1 MYPFS
6 VLLVED
12 NQLLRWWLTN
22 SLEGEGYC
30 VVAPETVDEAIS
42 MAGVTPFDA
51 LITDWRL
58 TQGHDGLEIL
68 NRVRER
74 FPGTLAILISAEAD
88 AQLSAQAQAG
98 GFDLVIEKPFPVAE
112 IVGAVKRLSEHVRPE
127 VRS

>member
-1 MYPFS
+1 MHERS

-12 NQLLRWWLTN
+12 NRLLRWWMTM
-22 SLEGEGYC
+22 SLQREGFR

-42 MAGVTPFDA
+42 IASVTTFDT

-58 TQGHDGLEIL
+58 AQGRDGLEIL

-88 AQLSAQAQAG
+88 AELSARAQAG
-98 GFDLVIEKPFPVAE
+98 GFHRVIKKPFSAAE
-112 IVGAVKRLSEHVRPE
+112 IVGAVKRLSESVHSE
-127 VRS
+127 VGS

>member
-1 MYPFS
+1 MYRFS

-12 NQLLRWWLTN
+12 NQLLRWWMTN
-22 SLEGEGYC
+22 SLQREGFC

-58 TQGHDGLEIL
+58 AQGHDGLEIL

-88 AQLSAQAQAG
+88 AELSARAQAG
-98 GFDLVIEKPFPVAE
+98 GFDRIIEKPFAVAE
-112 IVGAVKRLSEHVRPE
+112 IVGAVKRLSEHVHPE
-127 VRS
+127 VGS

>member
-1 MYPFS
+1 MYELS

-12 NQLLRWWLTN
+12 NRLLRWWLTV
-22 SLEGEGYC
+22 SLQREGFR

-42 MAGVTPFDA
+42 IASVTTFDA

-58 TQGHDGLEIL
+58 AQGRDGQEVL

-88 AQLSAQAQAG
+88 AELSARAQAG
-98 GFDLVIEKPFPVAE
+98 GFDRMIEKPFPAAE
-112 IVGAVKRLSEHVRPE
+112 IVSAVKRLSEYVHSE
-127 VRS
+127 VCS